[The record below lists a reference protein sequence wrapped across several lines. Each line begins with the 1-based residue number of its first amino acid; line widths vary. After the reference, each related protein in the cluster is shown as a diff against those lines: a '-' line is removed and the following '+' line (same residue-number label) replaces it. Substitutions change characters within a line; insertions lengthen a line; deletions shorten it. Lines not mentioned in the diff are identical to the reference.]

1 MKNEFLI
8 GENNVDKRMDIFLT
22 ENVDLSRSQIKLLV
36 DEKKVFLN
44 GLNVKAGYLLR
55 ENDKVEIEYEQTKPM
70 NLKPQ
75 NIQLDIVF
83 EDENLAV
90 INKPHGMVVHPAI
103 GNRENTLVNA
113 LLYHFKNLSSSQDVR
128 PGIVH
133 RLDKDTSGLMLVA
146 KNNKAHDYLAK
157 QIKDKI
163 VVRHYLAL
171 VSGHMPKQEGE
182 IITGFGRDKK
192 NRKKMAVYPLGEGK
206 EAITKYKVVKYFEG
220 CCLVEFVLQTGRT
233 HQIRVHSSHLGHAI
247 VGDALY
253 GGNNKIYSGGQLL
266 HSYKIEFF
274 PYNSNEKLSFE
285 IPLPDYF
292 AKVVGKQREIC

>member
-1 MKNEFLI
+1 MKKEFLI
-8 GENNVDKRMDIFLT
+8 GENNTNKRMDIFLT

-55 ENDKVEIEYEQTKPM
+55 QNDKIDIEYDQVKPM
-70 NLKPQ
+70 NLIPQ
-75 NIQLDIVF
+75 DIKLDIVY

-90 INKPHGMVVHPAI
+90 INKPQGMVVHPAI
-103 GNRENTLVNA
+103 GNRDNTLVNA
-113 LLYHFKNLSSSQDVR
+113 LLFHFKNLSSSQDVR

-133 RLDKDTSGLMLVA
+133 RLDKNTSGLMLVA
-146 KNNKAHDYLAK
+146 KNNKAHDFLAK

-171 VSGHMPKQEGE
+171 VSGHMPNHEGE

-206 EAITKYKVVKYFEG
+206 EAITRYKVLQYFEG

-233 HQIRVHSSHLGHAI
+233 HQIRVHSTHMGHAI
-247 VGDALY
+247 VGDELY

-266 HSYKIEFF
+266 HSYKIEFY
-274 PYNSNEKLSFE
+274 PYNSCEKLCFE

-292 AKVVGKQREIC
+292 KKVLDKQREIC